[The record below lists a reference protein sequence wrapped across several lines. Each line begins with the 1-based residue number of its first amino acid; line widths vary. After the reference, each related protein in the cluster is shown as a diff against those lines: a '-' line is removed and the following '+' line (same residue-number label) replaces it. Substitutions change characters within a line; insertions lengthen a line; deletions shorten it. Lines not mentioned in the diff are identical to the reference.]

1 MQSMDSASVA
11 VQSEFLSPPRLEV
24 TDLDGHRVVHLNGH
38 RVALYRREDRLAERV
53 IVTQLVEA
61 SGLQAKQ
68 VAEIFGRHF
77 VTVSRWRALA
87 RAAGVQALVPE
98 RPGPKGPS
106 KRTKKLEGR
115 ILRLRSQG
123 FSYRAIAE
131 RVTRKGRNVSHT
143 LVAEVIREHEQ
154 GQPMA
159 LPGVEPSRPSSA
171 EALPEPVTAPT
182 VGTTTS
188 RYAGA
193 TLLYA
198 ALSRLDVWGVL
209 SGLRPCVGPSRRAG
223 WRQVVAALIFCFALR
238 FRSVE
243 DLKNI
248 EPRDLGAI
256 IGEAVSPGVQTLR
269 SKVCRLAESV
279 DPVDLSRELFCRYLA
294 LEPVWE
300 GLYYVDGHFVPYYG
314 THRTPKG
321 WNSKRRLAEPGHT
334 DVYVHDARGRVLFF
348 LSQPLNDSLVRAI
361 PSVVQEIRAVHG
373 PRPFTLVFDRG
384 GYSGKLFRWLDQEDI
399 GYITYLKGRK
409 ARRRYPLA
417 NFRRGWFALDGKRT
431 LYQLYEKRTRIR
443 GPGLVRTVIYLGDD
457 GEQIPVL
464 TNLPPAV
471 KGAKVV
477 HCLRL
482 RWGQENSLKYLVEH
496 YAIDQLI
503 QYGASEEQSER
514 VVENPRR
521 KQLDRKIRELRSQI
535 EGLEAELGRMLER
548 AADAPPEAAQD
559 LRQHLEK
566 LRGSMARLEIRRRN
580 TPAKLTA
587 ATLGP
592 QAQRFLLK
600 EDRRLLVNSLKL
612 AAHNA
617 ERLLALQF
625 DCHYQ
630 QRKDV
635 FSVFRALFHL
645 SGTLTRRSAQLIE
658 VSLDRPSPEK
668 VACALAALVEE
679 INQEHP
685 RLLGNGPVLHFTIR
699 N

>member
-1 MQSMDSASVA
+1 MVSASAA
-11 VQSEFLSPPRLEV
+11 VQSESFSLPRLEV
-24 TDLDGHRVVHLNGH
+24 TGVGDHRVVHLNGH
-38 RVALYRREDRLAERV
+38 RIALYPREDRLTERV
-53 IVTQLVEA
+53 IVTQLVEV
-61 SGLQAKQ
+61 SGLPAKL
-68 VAEIFGRHF
+68 VAEIFERHF
-77 VTVSRWRALA
+77 VTVSRWRSLA
-87 RAAGVQALVPE
+87 RDAGAQALVPE

-106 KRTKKLEGR
+106 KRTRKLEDK

-123 FSYRAIAE
+123 LSYRSIAK
-131 RVTRKGRNVSHT
+131 RLTRKGLKISHT
-143 LVAEVIREHEQ
+143 LVATVIQEHEQ
-154 GQPMA
+154 NQPMV
-159 LPGVEPSRPSSA
+159 LPGVEASQRNPPQ
-171 EALPEPVTAPT
+171 ALPEPVAAPT
-182 VGTTTS
+182 IGATTS

-209 SGLRPCVGPSRRAG
+209 SGLQPSVDPSRHAG

-243 DLKNI
+243 DLKNA

-256 IGEAVSPGVQTLR
+256 LGEAASPGVQTLR
-269 SKVCRLAESV
+269 RKVGRLAESI
-279 DPVDLSRELFCRYLA
+279 DPVDLSRELFRRYLT

-321 WNSKRRLAEPGHT
+321 WSSKRRLAESGHT

-348 LSQPLNDSLVRAI
+348 LSQPLNDSLARAI
-361 PSVVQEIRAVHG
+361 PSLVQEIRAVHG
-373 PRPFTLVFDRG
+373 RQPFTVVFDRG
-384 GYSGKLFRWLDQEDI
+384 GYSSKLFRWFDQEGI

-409 ARRRYPLA
+409 ARRHYPLA
-417 NFRRGWFALDGKRT
+417 KFSRGWFALDGKRT
-431 LYQLYEKRTRIR
+431 VYRLYEKRTRIR

-457 GEQIPVL
+457 REQIPVL
-464 TNLPPAV
+464 TNLQPAV
-471 KGAKVV
+471 RGAKVV

-482 RWGQENSLKYLVEH
+482 RWGQENSLKYLLEH

-503 QYGASEEQSER
+503 QYGASQEKAER
-514 VVENPRR
+514 VVKNPRR
-521 KQLDRKIRELRSQI
+521 KELNRKIRELRS
-535 EGLEAELGRMLER
+535 ETENLEAELGRILES
-548 AADAPPEAAQD
+548 AADAEPEAVRD
-559 LRQHLEK
+559 LRQRLEK
-566 LRGSMARLEIRRRN
+566 LRRSMTRLENRRRN
-580 TPAKLTA
+580 TPTKLKA
-587 ATLGP
+587 AELGP

-625 DCHYQ
+625 DRHYR

-635 FSVFRALFHL
+635 LSVFRALFHL
-645 SGTLTRRSAQLIE
+645 SGTLTRRSAQRIE
-658 VSLDRPSPEK
+658 VTLERPSPEK
-668 VACALAALVEE
+668 VARALAALLAE
-679 INQEHP
+679 INQDHP
-685 RLLGNGPVLHFTIR
+685 RLLGNGPALHFCLR

>member
-1 MQSMDSASVA
+1 MVSASA
-11 VQSEFLSPPRLEV
+11 AAQSESLSPARLEV
-24 TDLDGHRVVHLNGH
+24 IDIGDHRVVHLNGH
-38 RVALYRREDRLAERV
+38 RIALYPREDRLTERV
-53 IVTQLVEA
+53 IVTQLVEV

-68 VAEIFGRHF
+68 VAEIFERHF
-77 VTVSRWRALA
+77 VTVSRWMGLV
-87 RAAGVQALVPE
+87 RAAGAQALVPE

-106 KRTKKLEGR
+106 KRTQKLESK

-123 FSYRAIAE
+123 LSYRSIAE
-131 RVTRKGRNVSHT
+131 RLTRKELKISHT
-143 LVAEVIREHEQ
+143 LVATVIREHEQ
-154 GQPMA
+154 EQPMV
-159 LPGVEPSRPSSA
+159 LPGVEESRPNPPG
-171 EALPEPVTAPT
+171 ALPEPVTAPT
-182 VGTTTS
+182 VGVTTS

-198 ALSRLDVWGVL
+198 ALSRLDIWGVL
-209 SGLRPCVGPSRRAG
+209 AGLRPSVDPSRRAG

-243 DLKNI
+243 DLKNA

-256 IGEAVSPGVQTLR
+256 LGEAASPGVQTLR
-269 SKVCRLAESV
+269 RKVQRLAESV
-279 DPVDLSRELFCRYLA
+279 DPVDLSRELFRRYLA

-314 THRTPKG
+314 THHTPKG
-321 WNSKRRLAEPGHT
+321 WSSKRRLAESGHT

-348 LSQPLNDSLVRAI
+348 LSRPLNDSLVRAI

-373 PRPFTLVFDRG
+373 RRPFTLVFDRG
-384 GYSGKLFRWLDQEDI
+384 GYSGKLFRWFDQEGI

-417 NFRRGWFALDGKRT
+417 NFSRGWFALDGKRT
-431 LYQLYEKRTRIR
+431 VYQLYEKRTRIR
-443 GPGLVRTVIYLGDD
+443 GPGLVRTVIFLGDD

-464 TNLPPAV
+464 TNLQPAV
-471 KGAKVV
+471 RGAKVV

-482 RWGQENSLKYLVEH
+482 RWGQENSLKYLLEH

-503 QYGASEEQSER
+503 QYGASPEKAER
-514 VVENPRR
+514 VVKNPRR
-521 KQLDRKIRELRSQI
+521 KELNRKIRELRSQT
-535 EGLEAELGRMLER
+535 EGLEAELGRILES
-548 AADAPPEAAQD
+548 ATDIEPEAVRD
-559 LRQHLEK
+559 LRQRLEK
-566 LRGSMARLEIRRRN
+566 LRRSMARLENRRRN
-580 TPAKLTA
+580 TPTKLKA
-587 ATLGP
+587 AELGS

-600 EDRRLLVNSLKL
+600 EDGRLIVNSLKL

-625 DCHYQ
+625 DRHYR

-635 FSVFRALFHL
+635 LSVFRALFHL
-645 SGTLTRRSAQLIE
+645 SGTLTRCSAQRIE
-658 VSLDRPSPEK
+658 VSLERPSPEK
-668 VACALAALVEE
+668 VARALAALLAE
-679 INQEHP
+679 INQEYP
-685 RLLGNGPVLHFTIR
+685 RLLGDGPALHFSLR